1 MLDIIQGEQQPY
13 KIDLTSKKTG
23 LPFDLTGNVEIE
35 VCFKAGSTII
45 IKKKTLGEV
54 IVDSLILGQISG
66 NLEVSDTN
74 SMTPLTDG
82 AIEVSTIFALSVA
95 QISNIDVTGATDGTY
110 TISINGVEFSF
121 VASSNSAAEIRDG
134 LVLAINAGNE
144 PVTAAPGAGDSLDLT
159 ADVAGVPFVVVLV
172 DNPNTNMILSE
183 LTANVFANIK
193 KAQILNAF
201 KVTEKICP

>member
-45 IKKKTLGEV
+45 VKKKTLSEV
-54 IVDSLILGQISG
+54 IVDSEILGQISG
-66 NLEVSDTN
+66 NLEVFDTN
-74 SMTPLTDG
+74 PLTPLTDG
-82 AIEVSTIFALSVA
+82 SIEVSTIFTFAVA
-95 QISNIDVTGATDGTY
+95 QVDNIDVTGTTDGTY
-110 TISINGVEFSF
+110 TVSINGVEVSF

-134 LVLAINAGNE
+134 LVSAINGSGE
-144 PVTAAPGAGDSLDLT
+144 PVTATPGGGDDLDIT
-159 ADVAGVPFVVVLV
+159 ADVAGVSFTTVLV
-172 DNPNTNMILSE
+172 SNPGTSMT
-183 LTANVFANIK
+183 LTTPTPNVIANIK

-201 KVTEKICP
+201 KVTAKICP